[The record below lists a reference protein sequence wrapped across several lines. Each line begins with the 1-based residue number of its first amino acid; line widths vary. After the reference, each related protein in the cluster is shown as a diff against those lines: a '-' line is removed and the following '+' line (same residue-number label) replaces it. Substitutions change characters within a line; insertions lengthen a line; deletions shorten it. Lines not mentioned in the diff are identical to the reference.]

1 MDDITKTVAA
11 AATMTTGHTRQTESS
26 ERDASFG
33 YGFVARDAGKNAGC
47 LYSQLLHLVVEDVD
61 DRPRGARARVADL
74 GLGGLHRG
82 SHIGGV
88 SGCVADEGGALSSGA
103 PKLHHHLHCR
113 HNLHLLLL
121 RRRPLRDSR
130 LPTWLDD
137 L

>member
-1 MDDITKTVAA
+1 MGKSTDTV
-11 AATMTTGHTRQTESS
+11 TLNL
-26 ERDASFG
+26 DASFG
-33 YGFVARDAGKNAGC
+33 YGFVARDAGRNAGC

-82 SHIGGV
+82 GHSGV
-88 SGCVADEGGALSSGA
+88 SGCVADEGGALSSGP

-113 HNLHLLLL
+113 HNLHLLLLLL